1 MALPVSFYSH
11 TIADNTL
18 KKNGSPETTV
28 TEFPITT
35 LTSAN
40 VVAQQT
46 LINDLAVAIAGIT
59 LGQVNKDQVVFTRT
73 PGVPGPSSNV
83 LAQRENKWLVRY
95 HDNTTYQK
103 YSRSIGTADL
113 SLLPATNTEFLN
125 LADTPV
131 AAFVSAFEALVKS
144 DADPTHSVTVDSI
157 QFVGR
162 NT

>member
-18 KKNGSPETTV
+18 KKNGSPETTT

-35 LTSAN
+35 LTAAN

-59 LGQVNKDQVVFTRT
+59 LGQVNKDQVVLNRI
-73 PGVPGPSSNV
+73 PGAVGPSSNK

-95 HDNTTYQK
+95 HDATTNQK
-103 YSRSIGTADL
+103 WSRSIGTADL
-113 SLLPATNTEFLN
+113 SKLPATNTEFLD
-125 LADTPV
+125 LTDTDP
-131 AAFVSAFEALVKS
+131 AAFVTAFEALVKS
-144 DADPTHSVTVDSI
+144 DSDPTHAVVVDSI